1 MVPGVPVQLIPSWS
15 ARTSF
20 RR

>member
-1 MVPGVPVQLIPSWS
+1 MVPGVPVQLIPSRS